1 VLINCVVVAFA
12 FARELYV
19 RLRSLEAGRSM
30 FLELVSAVLFS
41 PMSFFDTTPLGRVI
55 NRFSKDI
62 YTIDEQIPQTVRG
75 YLGTMAKVISTI
87 LYICIITPM
96 FMFGLIPIMVFYYM
110 AQRYYIKTSR
120 ELTRLESTS
129 RSPIYALFSETL
141 DGLATIRAYGSERR
155 LVEKNNRLLDSNVQS
170 YFLNFS
176 ANCWLAVRLE
186 FAGTLIVTFAALFAV
201 LGRSPATSN
210 DTVNGPAERRAF
222 AGEFIS
228 VIKAPRGLYC
238 FTRCATVRCV
248 LVGLA
253 GLAISFALSVTQSL
267 NWTVRMA
274 SDMESQMVSVGTFHA
289 VQWVLA
295 YFVLPVDG
303 QDSCVHL
310 FVMESN
316 PAVLLCVQS
325 E

>member
-1 VLINCVVVAFA
+1 MVFCFKICSAVGALIIFMFFLGEGITVLASWWLSYWSQHRYTGSPWFYLGIYVVINTTVVIVAFV
-12 FARELYV
+12 REVYV
-19 RLRSLEAGRSM
+19 RLRSMDAGRSL
-30 FLELVSAVLFS
+30 FLELLTAVLFS

-87 LYICIITPM
+87 LYICVITPM
-96 FMFGLIPIMVFYYM
+96 FLFGLLPIMGFYYI

-155 LVEKNNRLLDSNVQS
+155 LVAKNNRLLDSNIQS

-201 LGRSPATSN
+201 LARSTTTSDDAT
-210 DTVNGPAERRAF
+210 NGPVDSETQRQAF
-222 AGEFIS
+222 A
-228 VIKAPRGLYC
+228 
-238 FTRCATVRCV
+238 
-248 LVGLA
+248 GLA
-253 GLAISFALSVTQSL
+253 GLAISFAMSVTQSL

-274 SDMESQMVSVGTFHA
+274 SDMESQMVSVGTHF
-289 VQWVLA
+289 
-295 YFVLPVDG
+295 
-303 QDSCVHL
+303 
-310 FVMESN
+310 
-316 PAVLLCVQS
+316 
-325 E
+325 

>member
-1 VLINCVVVAFA
+1 MCAGALIILMFFAGEGITLLSSWWLYFWSEDHYHCTPWFYLGIYIAINMTVVAFS
-12 FARELYV
+12 FVRELYV
-19 RLRSLEAGRSM
+19 RMRALEAGRSM
-30 FLELVSAVLFS
+30 FIELLGAVLFS

-87 LYICIITPM
+87 LYICVITPM
-96 FMFGLIPIMVFYYM
+96 FMLGLLPIMAFYYI

-155 LVEKNNRLLDSNVQS
+155 LIEKNNRLLDSNVQS

-201 LGRSPATSN
+201 LGRSPAAPDGATDS
-210 DTVNGPAERRAF
+210 PAKGAVF
-222 AGEFIS
+222 AGTHLLLVIHFIFIS
-228 VIKAPRGLYC
+228 THFKHPM
-238 FTRCATVRCV
+238 
-248 LVGLA
+248 
-253 GLAISFALSVTQSL
+253 SF
-267 NWTVRMA
+267 
-274 SDMESQMVSVGTFHA
+274 
-289 VQWVLA
+289 
-295 YFVLPVDG
+295 
-303 QDSCVHL
+303 C
-310 FVMESN
+310 
-316 PAVLLCVQS
+316 LLCRFGGPRHLLCAVRDAVA
-325 E
+325 